1 MNDTLP
7 SLKKLCLIML
17 VNSQDRMQSVELFG
31 DSESDIKKSFRFQF
45 LTQNGFHISGVYPVK
60 GRADLVNV

>member
-7 SLKKLCLIML
+7 AVKKLCLIML
-17 VNSQDRMQSVELFG
+17 FKDGKDVDLFG
-31 DSESDIKKSFRFQF
+31 DTEADIKKSFRFQF

>member
-7 SLKKLCLIML
+7 AVKKLCLIML
-17 VNSQDRMQSVELFG
+17 FKDGKEVDLFG
-31 DSESDIKKSFRFQF
+31 NTETDIRKSFRFKF
-45 LTQNGFHISGVYPVK
+45 LTQNGFYISGVYPVK

>member
-7 SLKKLCLIML
+7 AVKKLCLIML
-17 VNSQDRMQSVELFG
+17 FKDGKEVDLYTDTESV
-31 DSESDIKKSFRFQF
+31 IKKSFRFQF
-45 LTQNGFHISGVYPVK
+45 LTQNGFRVLGVYPVR